1 MADDEEGSEILRQL
15 KETSPVL
22 NFYPKVWLDY
32 AFGVGPVYGLKP
44 QTFKRRE
51 TFCLPEAYWF
61 LWSMKAKI
69 TEKRKVKIA
78 KILSGDSVIKNL
90 PAKQETQ
97 VQSLV

>member
-1 MADDEEGSEILRQL
+1 M
-15 KETSPVL
+15 
-22 NFYPKVWLDY
+22 
-32 AFGVGPVYGLKP
+32 YGLKP